1 MFFKQLIEFVS
12 ASMASLR
19 KKVLLEGEPHQ
30 HLTTSHPTNIYQ
42 EVNLAQEANP
52 TTDQLISIEL
62 RILDRDM
69 AKQIMVR
76 TILLLESTAKNT
88 NSEDE
93 RRQALLCIAAIKQDN
108 PSLKY

>member
-1 MFFKQLIEFVS
+1 MN
-12 ASMASLR
+12 
-19 KKVLLEGEPHQ
+19 
-30 HLTTSHPTNIYQ
+30 TYQ
-42 EVNLAQEANP
+42 EVNIAQEANP

-62 RILDRDM
+62 RIPDRDM

-76 TILLLESTAKNT
+76 TILLLESTARNT

-93 RRQALLCIAAIKQDN
+93 RRQALQCIAAIKRDN